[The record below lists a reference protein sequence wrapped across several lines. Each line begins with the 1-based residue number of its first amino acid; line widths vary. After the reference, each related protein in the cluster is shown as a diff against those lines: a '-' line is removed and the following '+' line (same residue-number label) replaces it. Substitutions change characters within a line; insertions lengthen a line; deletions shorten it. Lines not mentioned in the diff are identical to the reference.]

1 MADDTRPHE
10 APGQGRE
17 EHDASLVALTQQVH
31 ATSLAAAEAP
41 APGKIRGGGSSIA
54 EQDDDD
60 DASHDSGHSPPQSS
74 SQDTHHGHA
83 RQHHVFTPTTVATTT
98 TTPSSGSVAPAS
110 SQATSSTAT
119 HQQPLPT
126 PTATSSSGIGSP
138 APNHQAP
145 EAQPTGAPPHFVA
158 PSSYLRPVSR
168 AAATAAAPPTAS
180 SSQAVGSPT
189 GSSRPGTERAR
200 NQMLSPLDREQIEGL
215 RAIRAF
221 LKVRTSY
228 DVLPLSY
235 RLIVFDTSLLVKKSL
250 SILTQQGAVRSD
262 DSTNIGYGFLTDNTT
277 GIVSAPLWDSKTS
290 TFAGLLTTSDYINVV
305 QYYWQNPDALAQV
318 DQFKLNSL
326 REIERAIGVTP
337 IETVSIHPS
346 RPLYEACRRMLE
358 SRARRIPLVDVDDET
373 RREMVVSV
381 ITQYRIL
388 KFVSVNVKETQWLK
402 KPLRDINIGTF
413 TDVATAHMD
422 TPVMDVIHQLV
433 KRNISC
439 VPILDRDGTVL
450 NVFEAVDVIALIKG
464 GDYDNLN
471 LSVGKSL
478 AMRSEDF
485 PGIYTCTLNDR
496 LDTVFD
502 TIRKSRVHRLVVIDE
517 ASQLKG
523 LLSLSDIL
531 DYTLNSPLGDQD
543 EQ

>member
-1 MADDTRPHE
+1 MADDSRPHQ
-10 APGQGRE
+10 ASGQG

-54 EQDDDD
+54 EQDDD

-98 TTPSSGSVAPAS
+98 TTPSSGSVALAS
-110 SQATSSTAT
+110 SQETSGTAT
-119 HQQPLPT
+119 QQQPLPT
-126 PTATSSSGIGSP
+126 STATSSSGTGSP
-138 APNHQAP
+138 APNHPAP
-145 EAQPTGAPPHFVA
+145 EAQPNGAPPHFVA

-250 SILTQQGAVRSD
+250 SILTQQ
-262 DSTNIGYGFLTDNTT
+262 